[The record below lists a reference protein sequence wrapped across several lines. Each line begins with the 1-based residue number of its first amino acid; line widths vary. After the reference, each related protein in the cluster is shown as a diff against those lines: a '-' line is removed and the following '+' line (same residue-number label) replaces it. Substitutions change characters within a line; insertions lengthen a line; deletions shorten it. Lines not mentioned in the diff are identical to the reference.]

1 MKLTAVHTG
10 QCEMSARLF
19 ILSCKK
25 GYDSRDF
32 IDKLLSSDLAVHMYH
47 DEISSIWLGEKYLM
61 ETLEEEV
68 KIKKGE
74 VLSADFMEWAG
85 YLYRVWS
92 IDYPQETPKD
102 MLEQGPCEVLQQMYL
117 GTHVMSYEMAIQNV
131 KSAYL
136 ERERIRKNRER
147 FIEEEELSL

>member
-1 MKLTAVHTG
+1 
-10 QCEMSARLF
+10 
-19 ILSCKK
+19 
-25 GYDSRDF
+25 
-32 IDKLLSSDLAVHMYH
+32 
-47 DEISSIWLGEKYLM
+47 M

-92 IDYPQETPKD
+92 IDYPQEMPKD

-117 GTHVMSYEMAIQNV
+117 GIHVMSYEMAIQNI
-131 KSAYL
+131 KSACL
-136 ERERIRKNRER
+136 FKRSLMK
-147 FIEEEELSL
+147 FIISSGFHILSAAWEKSQQL

>member
-74 VLSADFMEWAG
+74 VLSADF
-85 YLYRVWS
+85 
-92 IDYPQETPKD
+92 I
-102 MLEQGPCEVLQQMYL
+102 
-117 GTHVMSYEMAIQNV
+117 
-131 KSAYL
+131 
-136 ERERIRKNRER
+136 
-147 FIEEEELSL
+147 F

>member
-19 ILSCKK
+19 ILSCKE
-25 GYDSRDF
+25 GYDSCDF

-74 VLSADFMEWAG
+74 VLSSDFMEWAG

-92 IDYPQETPKD
+92 IDYPQEMPKD
-102 MLEQGPCEVLQQMYL
+102 MLEQGPCEVLQQVYL
-117 GTHVMSYEMAIQNV
+117 GTHVMSYEMAIQNI

-147 FIEEEELSL
+147 SIEEELSL

>member
-1 MKLTAVHTG
+1 MKLTAVYTG

-61 ETLEEEV
+61 ETLEAEV

-85 YLYRVWS
+85 YLYRVWRNRDHVKCCS
-92 IDYPQETPKD
+92 KCI
-102 MLEQGPCEVLQQMYL
+102 L
-117 GTHVMSYEMAIQNV
+117 GFM
-131 KSAYL
+131 
-136 ERERIRKNRER
+136 
-147 FIEEEELSL
+147 

>member
-61 ETLEEEV
+61 ETLEEEPVICTEYGVLIIRRRCRKICWNRDHV
-68 KIKKGE
+68 KCCSKCF
-74 VLSADFMEWAG
+74 SG
-85 YLYRVWS
+85 Y
-92 IDYPQETPKD
+92 
-102 MLEQGPCEVLQQMYL
+102 M
-117 GTHVMSYEMAIQNV
+117 
-131 KSAYL
+131 
-136 ERERIRKNRER
+136 
-147 FIEEEELSL
+147 

>member
-47 DEISSIWLGEKYLM
+47 DEISSIWLGE
-61 ETLEEEV
+61 
-68 KIKKGE
+68 
-74 VLSADFMEWAG
+74 
-85 YLYRVWS
+85 
-92 IDYPQETPKD
+92 
-102 MLEQGPCEVLQQMYL
+102 
-117 GTHVMSYEMAIQNV
+117 
-131 KSAYL
+131 
-136 ERERIRKNRER
+136 
-147 FIEEEELSL
+147 

>member
-10 QCEMSARLF
+10 QFEMSARLF

-74 VLSADFMEWAG
+74 VLSSDFMEWAG

-92 IDYPQETPKD
+92 IDYPQEMPKD

-117 GTHVMSYEMAIQNV
+117 GTHVMSYEMAIQTI

-136 ERERIRKNRER
+136 ERSRKRKN
-147 FIEEEELSL
+147 

>member
-1 MKLTAVHTG
+1 MKLTAVYTG

-85 YLYRVWS
+85 YLY
-92 IDYPQETPKD
+92 
-102 MLEQGPCEVLQQMYL
+102 GVLIIRRRCRKICWNRD
-117 GTHVMSYEMAIQNV
+117 HVKCCSKCISGHM
-131 KSAYL
+131 
-136 ERERIRKNRER
+136 
-147 FIEEEELSL
+147 